1 MKWKQCVQQCRL
13 CCCATLSQT
22 SSSSLHPVNLISEW
36 PFNAAF
42 SLLLPEAVT
51 CLSVYR
57 YRKVIWY
64 NSNKEEEKRPSFFM
78 QLQQQQC
85 RSYLQLAGSMFKQPS
100 DQFVVVPRE
109 SWQQESKHQ
118 QENLCNI
125 ILKHEFR
132 GLTSLTIESKCV
144 SSSNAAQSK
153 CFLKDFDR
161 SYSWFIT
168 RQLQFTLSYIKLSCL
183 AV

>member
-22 SSSSLHPVNLISEW
+22 PSSKVFIQW

-64 NSNKEEEKRPSFFM
+64 NSNKEEEKRPTGSFFM

-85 RSYLQLAGSMFKQPS
+85 RSYLQLAFSIFKQPS

-161 SYSWFIT
+161 SYS
-168 RQLQFTLSYIKLSCL
+168 
-183 AV
+183 